1 MKASVRYHFTTV
13 KMAIIKQDTETS
25 VCQDTEKTKPSHTVG
40 RNTNWWKI
48 VRRSLKKET
57 KNRITL

>member
-1 MKASVRYHFTTV
+1 MEASVRYHFTTV

-25 VCQDTEKTKPSHTVG
+25 VCQDTEKTKPSYTVG